1 MATAAPQNSLAAS
14 LAGIGKL
21 PMVRQVGLMVAF
33 AATVALGVAIVLWS
47 QTPNYRILY
56 GSLSNQEIVDITN
69 VLDQNGIEYK
79 LNDMTGAVMVA
90 ADRVHEARLKLAGLG
105 LPKGRGSGYELLDKD
120 QGFSTSQFIESAR
133 YQRALEGELARTI
146 ASLNSIQ
153 SARVHLALPKQSAFV
168 RARKKPSASVM
179 VTLYQGRTLSPDQ
192 AAAIAHMVASSIPNL
207 ETENV
212 TIVDQ
217 HGRLLSTPETAEE
230 LRYTATQFEYR
241 RQLEEYYIKRIE
253 TILAPLV
260 GADSVRAQVV
270 AELDFSITEQTQ
282 ESFNP
287 DLPAIRSEQTV
298 EENRVGA
305 ASGGVPGTLSNQP
318 PGGGATAGEAAAEQT
333 GSRDTSR
340 RVVRNYELD
349 RTVSHTR
356 MPTGSLRRLSA
367 AVVVDERRSVA
378 EDGTVTTEPL
388 SDAEMERINSLV
400 REAIGFS
407 AQRGDSVNVINAPFQ
422 APPPA
427 EPAPEP
433 GILEQP
439 WVWDLGKQL
448 AGLALL
454 VFLILGVIKPVLK
467 NLAEKGR
474 TQEVPVG
481 PDGQLLLENMEGG
494 AAALP
499 GAEGAPQL
507 ASPNKQ
513 YEDQLAAAKSMA
525 TQEPEKVAQVVRQWV
540 ESDG

>member
-1 MATAAPQNSLAAS
+1 MATAPQNSLAAS

-33 AATVALGVAIVLWS
+33 AAAVALGVAIVLWS

-79 LNDMTGAVMVA
+79 LNDMTGAIMVP

-146 ASLNSIQ
+146 SSLNSIQ

-192 AAAIAHMVASSIPNL
+192 AASIAHMVASSIPNL

-217 HGRLLSTPETAEE
+217 NGRLLSTPETADE

-270 AELDFSITEQTQ
+270 AELDFTVTEQTQ

-318 PGGGATAGEAAAEQT
+318 PGGGATAGEAAAEQK

-454 VFLILGVIKPVLK
+454 IFLILGVIKPVLK

-481 PDGQLLLENMEGG
+481 PDGQLMLENMEGG
-494 AAALP
+494 APALP
-499 GAEGAPQL
+499 GGEGAPQL
-507 ASPNKQ
+507 AAPNKQ

-525 TQEPEKVAQVVRQWV
+525 AQEPEKVAQVVRQWV
-540 ESDG
+540 DSDG